1 MQVENRPS
9 QQDPVGAAAARQE
22 MVAGAPGAL
31 APVAAAPAMPAFAG
45 ARRRFGLPG
54 WLTLLLSNRFALFG
68 TILLLIIVL
77 SAIFAP
83 LLTSHDP
90 NAIGE
95 DLPSLAPTSAHWFG
109 TNHQGQDIFAQVIYG
124 ARLSLT
130 VGAAVGVL
138 GVAVA
143 TIVGML
149 AGYIG
154 GWVDEMLGVVMN
166 VFLVIP
172 QLPLLI
178 VASAYLPTK
187 GGIGMILILSFTGW
201 AWGARVL
208 RAQTLS
214 LRNRDFVQAAYVSGE
229 STWRIVF
236 FEIMPNMIS
245 LLASSFIFTFIGAIL
260 AEAGLEFLGFGDI
273 NTISWGTILYWA
285 QQNSTLLTGEWWHFL
300 FPGLAIAL
308 TITSLVFINYGIDAI
323 SNPRLRAIKVAKQYR
338 KQVKAQAAMASQVAR

>member
-9 QQDPVGAAAARQE
+9 AAPQDE
-22 MVAGAPGAL
+22 L
-31 APVAAAPAMPAFAG
+31 VAAAPGAVTPVTPALATVPVV
-45 ARRRFGLPG
+45 AETRRRRFGLPG
-54 WLTLLLSNRFALFG
+54 WFTLLLSNRFALVG
-68 TILLLIIVL
+68 SLMLLIIAL
-77 SAIFAP
+77 AAIFAP
-83 LLTSHDP
+83 LLTSYDP
-90 NAIGE
+90 TAMA
-95 DLPSLAPTSAHWFG
+95 DMPSLSPSPAHWFG
-109 TNHQGQDIFAQVIYG
+109 TNHQGEDIFAQVIYG
-124 ARLSLT
+124 ARLSLF

-138 GVAVA
+138 GVALA
-143 TIVGML
+143 MIVGML
-149 AGYIG
+149 AGYVG
-154 GWVDEMLGVVMN
+154 GWLDEALGVVMN

-187 GGIGMILILSFTGW
+187 GGLGMVLILSITGW

-236 FEIMPNMIS
+236 FEIMPNMVS

-338 KQVKAQAAMASQVAR
+338 KQVKAQATMRSQVA

>member
-1 MQVENRPS
+1 MQVKKEPMVSTTRPS
-9 QQDPVGAAAARQE
+9 T
-22 MVAGAPGAL
+22 
-31 APVAAAPAMPAFAG
+31 PATG
-45 ARRRFGLPG
+45 TSARRRFGVPG

-68 TILLLIIVL
+68 VILLLIIVL
-77 SAIFAP
+77 AAVFAP
-83 LLTSHDP
+83 LLTSYDP
-90 NAIGE
+90 NDLGGS
-95 DLPSLAPTSAHWFG
+95 LPSVSPSPDHYFG
-109 TNHQGQDIFAQVIYG
+109 TNHQGEDIFSQVVYG

-138 GVAVA
+138 GVSLAA
-143 TIVGML
+143 LVGMI
-149 AGYIG
+149 AGYLG
-154 GWVDEMLGVVMN
+154 GWVDETLSVVMN

-187 GGIGMILILSFTGW
+187 GGLGMIIILSITGW

-214 LRNRDFVQAAYVSGE
+214 LCNRDFVAAAYVSGE

-236 FEIMPNMIS
+236 FEILPNMIS
-245 LLASSFIFTFIGAIL
+245 LLVSSFIFTFIGAVL

-285 QQNSTLLTGEWWHFL
+285 QQNSTLLTGEWWCFL
-300 FPGLAIAL
+300 FPGLTIAL

-338 KQVKAQAAMASQVAR
+338 KQAAQRPAAQVAR